1 MAILEKK
8 GISSYRIKRF
18 QNGVTW
24 YKIRSG
30 SFADFDEAAE
40 FKKKLDKIKINSMII
55 KRDDNEDIKG

>member
-8 GISSYRIKRF
+8 GISSYRVKGSK
-18 QNGVTW
+18 NGVTW
-24 YKIRSG
+24 YRVRSG
-30 SFADFDEAAE
+30 SFANFDEATE